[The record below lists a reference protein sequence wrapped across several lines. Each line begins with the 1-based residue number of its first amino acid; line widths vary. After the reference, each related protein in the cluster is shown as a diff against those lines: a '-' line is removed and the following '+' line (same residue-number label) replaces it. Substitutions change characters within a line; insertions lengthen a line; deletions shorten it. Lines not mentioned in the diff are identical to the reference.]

1 MRVAITGAS
10 GLLGGALV
18 SLHLDRG
25 DEVRGLVRD
34 ARRAADSLPG
44 MLVFEGDLAAEPNR
58 LADFLDG
65 ADIVYHCAAELQDP
79 ARMSATNV
87 DGTRRLLTAAAGR
100 IGRWVQVGTVGVY
113 GRPRNGV
120 ITEASPLAPADAYA
134 QSKARAD
141 ALVVELSSA
150 GSFEYAILRCCAVI
164 GPGMPGRFLYR
175 IIGLLDRGFFA
186 PIGAPGALVSL
197 IPVANVAHAL
207 HACAM
212 LPQAAG
218 CTYNLADQ
226 CTVEHLMEVCCGALG
241 REVPRW
247 RLPEAPV
254 RTVARLAEW
263 IWPGQLS
270 RAQIDVLTSRVRYS
284 TEQIRSELGYND
296 VMKLEA
302 VLHDLAIAIAIA
314 RRGRST

>member
-1 MRVAITGAS
+1 MKVAVTGAN

-25 DEVRGLVRD
+25 DEVRGQVRD
-34 ARRAADSLPG
+34 ARRAADALPG
-44 MLVFEGDLAAEPNR
+44 MQAFEGDLAAGPNR
-58 LADFLDG
+58 WADFLDG

-79 ARMSATNV
+79 ARMNATNV
-87 DGTRRLLTAAAGR
+87 EGTRRLLSAAAGR

-134 QSKARAD
+134 ESKARAD
-141 ALVVELSSA
+141 ALVVELSST
-150 GSFEYAILRCCAVI
+150 GNFEYAILRCCAVI

-175 IIGLLDRGFFA
+175 LIGLLDRGFFA

-197 IPVANVAHAL
+197 IPAANVAHAL
-207 HACAM
+207 NACAM

-218 CTYNLADQ
+218 RTYNLADQ
-226 CTVEHLMEVCCGALG
+226 CTVEHLMQVCCGALG
-241 REVPRW
+241 RQVPRW

-254 RTVARLAEW
+254 RAAAWLAEW
-263 IWPGQLS
+263 IRPGQLS
-270 RAQIDVLTSRVRYS
+270 RAQIDVLTSRVRYA
-284 TEQIRSELGYND
+284 TDLIRGELGYND
-296 VMKLEA
+296 VMNLDV
-302 VLHDLAIAIAIA
+302 VLRELVGAW
-314 RRGRST
+314 RGRSA